1 MLTLK
6 IVKYI
11 IIKQITKGDKTFM
24 EVRMDGKK
32 VKIFTRHNFFRGFV
46 IFALG
51 VAFALSYV
59 LFVTPNDF
67 APSGINGIAVMV
79 QDLVGFS
86 VGYLSLL
93 INVPLSILAFFF
105 INKEFAIKTFL
116 FCIAYSLGY
125 LLFDNI
131 DLEAFK
137 YYSEGV
143 DTIYPVI
150 LAGMACG
157 VCYGVLY
164 KVNSSTGG
172 TDIIAK
178 FVGTIR
184 PEFNFFWINF
194 TLNACVAV
202 ASYFVYTETGDN
214 GQIVYNFKP
223 VCLCLLYTFVASFVG
238 NRILTGSQQALKYT
252 IITTHAEEI
261 ANDISNEL
269 KHTSTR
275 IIGYGSYT
283 KEEKGVLI
291 AVVNKSQRVDIEKI
305 LARYDNT
312 FSVAETANKVMGNFR
327 VVKKQA
333 PPPQKKDNKSSD

>member
-1 MLTLK
+1 M
-6 IVKYI
+6 
-11 IIKQITKGDKTFM
+11 
-24 EVRMDGKK
+24 
-32 VKIFTRHNFFRGFV
+32 
-46 IFALG
+46 
-51 VAFALSYV
+51 
-59 LFVTPNDF
+59 
-67 APSGINGIAVMV
+67 
-79 QDLVGFS
+79 
-86 VGYLSLL
+86 
-93 INVPLSILAFFF
+93 
-105 INKEFAIKTFL
+105 
-116 FCIAYSLGY
+116 
-125 LLFDNI
+125 LFDNI

-202 ASYFVYTETGDN
+202 ASYFVYTETGAN
-214 GQIVYNFKP
+214 GQTIYNFKP

-238 NRILTGSQQALKYT
+238 NRILMGSQQALKYT
-252 IITTHAEEI
+252 IVTTHAEEI

-327 VVKKQA
+327 VVKKQL